1 MQCIRKGAQGTT
13 DRRPERDDE
22 EGGGERESRGAGG
35 IRGANELRGRG
46 TSAEGSEEAKN
57 QYKSCRRPGVALFDE
72 ERRWVVRCLRGI
84 EFGHRT
90 QRYGGVGWGVFVS
103 CSFYISEERGLTK
116 GVDHGGDGGGV
127 C

>member
-1 MQCIRKGAQGTT
+1 MVVWIAGAGRTRGEDRSEPGDGGVYEWDTADYLKSRGRLQCIRKGAQGTT

-72 ERRWVVRCLRGI
+72 ERRWVVRC
-84 EFGHRT
+84 
-90 QRYGGVGWGVFVS
+90 
-103 CSFYISEERGLTK
+103 
-116 GVDHGGDGGGV
+116 
-127 C
+127 